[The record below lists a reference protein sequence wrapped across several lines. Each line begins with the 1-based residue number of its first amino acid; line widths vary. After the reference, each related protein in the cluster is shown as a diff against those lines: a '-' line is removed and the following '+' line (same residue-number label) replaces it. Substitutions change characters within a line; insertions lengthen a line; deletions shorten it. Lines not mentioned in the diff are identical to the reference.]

1 MGGLQGLVETHKN
14 WFTLQEMNSNC
25 LETVFRI
32 VFMVLPSFNSA
43 SFQLGSTK
51 QLCNLPEEKER
62 AIMKQPR
69 DILPRPI
76 SFRSK
81 PPRAAKEGRKRRK
94 RDFFSFANFS
104 HKHVST
110 MLAINFLALALKAN
124 REKKLLQTLAE
135 MWNEKEGFFF
145 SCEEWMNI
153 YLTNKGSWSFLKNSS
168 YPSFWWH

>member
-124 REKKLLQTLAE
+124 RKKSYCKRQLKSGE
-135 MWNEKEGFFF
+135 MKRKDFF
-145 SCEEWMNI
+145 SHVKNEWI
-153 YLTNKGSWSFLKNSS
+153 YT
-168 YPSFWWH
+168 

>member
-1 MGGLQGLVETHKN
+1 
-14 WFTLQEMNSNC
+14 MNSNC

-135 MWNEKEGFFF
+135 M
-145 SCEEWMNI
+145 
-153 YLTNKGSWSFLKNSS
+153 
-168 YPSFWWH
+168 

>member
-81 PPRAAKEGRKRRK
+81 PPRAAKEGRKR
-94 RDFFSFANFS
+94 DFFSFANFS

-135 MWNEKEGFFF
+135 MWNEKEGFF
-145 SCEEWMNI
+145 SHVKNEWI
-153 YLTNKGSWSFLKNSS
+153 YT
-168 YPSFWWH
+168 